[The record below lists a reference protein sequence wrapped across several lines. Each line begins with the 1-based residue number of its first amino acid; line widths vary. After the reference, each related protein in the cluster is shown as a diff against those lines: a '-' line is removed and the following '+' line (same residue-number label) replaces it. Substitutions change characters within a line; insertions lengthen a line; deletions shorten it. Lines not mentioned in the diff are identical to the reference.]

1 MDVVRKVRTQL
12 VHGTLDGD
20 EAVAQ
25 LEDLAHRGATRAMR
39 LAAAELLGD
48 LAGRAH
54 QVEWVVAERAAFALL
69 ELARLAEGRVERTG
83 VLAAMGRGF
92 RNAWLLPYVH
102 RRLFDDDDDVIVAA
116 LGAAGGLG
124 LPALEESVLAFVGEA
139 RPPRLRGAA
148 MAALGRMGAMS
159 AAGRLVSWIGG
170 DVDDAVLALTALTEI
185 RAGVGADAALGAIEA
200 DLEPELTVAAARYL
214 AELGDARVLPALRRL
229 ARAGDAATRLG
240 ASQAARAYKAER
252 DRDAGERFLV
262 AMAESDRAV
271 RSLLARRLRTLPVA
285 DVLAQAEVLLDDD
298 PAGVVEVLGELRA
311 PEVTRFLLAVAA
323 RLALPVVVRARAI
336 SAIEA
341 DLPWEQAAL
350 VELAV
355 DPAAPG
361 ELRAAAAQVLG
372 PFVTGR
378 DLLARLGALATAGP
392 SLRAALLW
400 AVQLAV
406 RPDAEP
412 GAGDALGR
420 ELERVVGGLLGDP
433 EPAVRRRAAYVAGNL
448 ELRGLVPAL
457 LGTIAATQPV
467 DVRLAGQIALA
478 ELGTPTPAVADQLAV
493 VMIGE
498 DDAPR
503 ADRGGARAGG
513 LVRTGPRPA
522 GPAGR
527 AGPGPARRRRRTRAR
542 GVGSGSPGWPAARSR
557 CRPWRSA
564 STTRRRRCAAPPCW
578 PSAASAGRRRRRCCW
593 PGSITP
599 TSRCVSGPRSACS
612 APPIRRPGRAWSSSR
627 PATATARSGPGS
639 RPSWVVAPTGP
650 ARAALDRAVVAA
662 LARLPADDPAYEPL
676 VNRRIELARVDGDG
690 AGDAGPAALD
700 VDASITTLFPSFPAM
715 TQLGALATLVKS
727 MRTAEALY
735 HATLRLTD
743 ADQSPPIVLWM
754 KVMENYVH
762 AWLGGR
768 MAALQREPH
777 VLFSYVER
785 VSASAWPS
793 YQRWLEPRWRD
804 PVDIGGAR
812 VDVPVRAIT
821 NAMRELQDHRRK
833 RLDSPL
839 SVTEWSRLLVLFAVD
854 HPSGMQNLFK
864 LKARSADEMVRL
876 AHSLHALAAV
886 RNAVTHRAAAG
897 ADTALAFRR
906 DFYAAFETLVH
917 LA

>member
-159 AAGRLVSWIGG
+159 AAGRLVPWIGG

-420 ELERVVGGLLGDP
+420 ELERVVEGLLGDP

-498 DDAPR
+498 DDAR
-503 ADRGGARAGG
+503 VLTAAARA
-513 LVRTGPRPA
+513 LA
-522 GPAGR
+522 AW
-527 AGPGPARRRRRTRAR
+527 
-542 GVGSGSPGWPAARSR
+542 SG
-557 CRPWRSA
+557 
-564 STTRRRRCAAPPCW
+564 
-578 PSAASAGRRRRRCCW
+578 
-593 PGSITP
+593 
-599 TSRCVSGPRSACS
+599 
-612 APPIRRPGRAWSSSR
+612 PGRAL
-627 PATATARSGPGS
+627 PARLVERARAQLGGDDERAREAWVRVAGLAGGAIAVPTLAVRIDDAAPAVRGAALLAIGRIGGPAATPVLLAGLDHADVALRERAALGLLGAADPAAGPRLVEFAAGDGDGAVRARVAAEL
-639 RPSWVVAPTGP
+639 VVAPTGP

>member
-1 MDVVRKVRTQL
+1 MLLAGLDHADVALRERAALGLLGAADPAAGPRL
-12 VHGTLDGD
+12 VEFAAGDGD
-20 EAVAQ
+20 GAV
-25 LEDLAHRGATRAMR
+25 RAR
-39 LAAAELLGD
+39 VAAEL
-48 LAGRAH
+48 
-54 QVEWVVAERAAFALL
+54 
-69 ELARLAEGRVERTG
+69 
-83 VLAAMGRGF
+83 
-92 RNAWLLPYVH
+92 
-102 RRLFDDDDDVIVAA
+102 
-116 LGAAGGLG
+116 
-124 LPALEESVLAFVGEA
+124 
-139 RPPRLRGAA
+139 
-148 MAALGRMGAMS
+148 
-159 AAGRLVSWIGG
+159 
-170 DVDDAVLALTALTEI
+170 
-185 RAGVGADAALGAIEA
+185 
-200 DLEPELTVAAARYL
+200 
-214 AELGDARVLPALRRL
+214 
-229 ARAGDAATRLG
+229 
-240 ASQAARAYKAER
+240 
-252 DRDAGERFLV
+252 
-262 AMAESDRAV
+262 
-271 RSLLARRLRTLPVA
+271 
-285 DVLAQAEVLLDDD
+285 
-298 PAGVVEVLGELRA
+298 
-311 PEVTRFLLAVAA
+311 
-323 RLALPVVVRARAI
+323 
-336 SAIEA
+336 
-341 DLPWEQAAL
+341 
-350 VELAV
+350 
-355 DPAAPG
+355 
-361 ELRAAAAQVLG
+361 
-372 PFVTGR
+372 
-378 DLLARLGALATAGP
+378 
-392 SLRAALLW
+392 
-400 AVQLAV
+400 
-406 RPDAEP
+406 
-412 GAGDALGR
+412 
-420 ELERVVGGLLGDP
+420 
-433 EPAVRRRAAYVAGNL
+433 
-448 ELRGLVPAL
+448 
-457 LGTIAATQPV
+457 
-467 DVRLAGQIALA
+467 
-478 ELGTPTPAVADQLAV
+478 
-493 VMIGE
+493 
-498 DDAPR
+498 
-503 ADRGGARAGG
+503 
-513 LVRTGPRPA
+513 
-522 GPAGR
+522 
-527 AGPGPARRRRRTRAR
+527 
-542 GVGSGSPGWPAARSR
+542 
-557 CRPWRSA
+557 
-564 STTRRRRCAAPPCW
+564 
-578 PSAASAGRRRRRCCW
+578 
-593 PGSITP
+593 
-599 TSRCVSGPRSACS
+599 
-612 APPIRRPGRAWSSSR
+612 
-627 PATATARSGPGS
+627 
-639 RPSWVVAPTGP
+639 VVAPTGP